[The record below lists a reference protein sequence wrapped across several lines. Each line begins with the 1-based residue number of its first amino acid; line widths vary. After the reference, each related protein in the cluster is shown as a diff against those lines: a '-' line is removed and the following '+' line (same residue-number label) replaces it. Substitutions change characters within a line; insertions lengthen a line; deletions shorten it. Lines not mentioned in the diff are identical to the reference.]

1 MTPKREKSVY
11 NPTSPAVEQAAQLL
25 LYLGKQKENSIN
37 LTTICKDIGIH
48 KSKGFSLLNTLSKY
62 DFIIKDSATK
72 AYSLGP
78 ALIPLARKAREK
90 IDINAIAKD
99 HLQKLA
105 NETRA
110 SALFGVICNDQFY
123 IAGKYDGN
131 DKLSVIVRQHQ
142 SLHITHGSH
151 GKAVF
156 SFLDEKEQQRIL
168 DSNQCFFHGDNENFD
183 HARFEK
189 ELIFCKKNGYAV
201 DNGEC
206 TPGTLAVSAPV
217 FDHNNKVTAGIVLVG
232 TFTEDKFETFGKMTA
247 EAGRIISKQAGAQ
260 F

>member
-1 MTPKREKSVY
+1 MQNRARNPTHTATLRWMGLTWNNSCMWTPKREKSAY
-11 NPTSPAVEQAAQLL
+11 SPTSPAVEQAAQLL
-25 LYLGKQKENSIN
+25 LYLGKQKDNSIN

-78 ALIPLARKAREK
+78 ALLPLARKAREK

-110 SALFGVICNDQFY
+110 SALFGIICNDQFY

-131 DKLSVIVRQHQ
+131 DKLSVTVRQHQ

-156 SFLDEKEQQRIL
+156 SFLDEKEQQRI
-168 DSNQCFFHGDNENFD
+168 
-183 HARFEK
+183 RM
-189 ELIFCKKNGYAV
+189 ELIEIIVRILAMIGFAKILHILFKKR
-201 DNGEC
+201 D
-206 TPGTLAVSAPV
+206 
-217 FDHNNKVTAGIVLVG
+217 
-232 TFTEDKFETFGKMTA
+232 
-247 EAGRIISKQAGAQ
+247 
-260 F
+260 